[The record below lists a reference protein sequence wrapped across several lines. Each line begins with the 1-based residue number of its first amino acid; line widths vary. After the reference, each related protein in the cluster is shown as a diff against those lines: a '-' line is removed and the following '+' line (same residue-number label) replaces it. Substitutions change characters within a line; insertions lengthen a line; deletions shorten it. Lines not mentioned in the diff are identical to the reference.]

1 MALVIHHIQGSYV
14 SFPSRSLP
22 WNKGMK
28 LKRFVTTLHMVART
42 DRFLSLK
49 CKSCLSVGAPFVCGP
64 KGKSLRISA
73 FKGSAQNDELG
84 GRSSGSKST
93 RNSVKLSYIPH
104 ESEETLTESPKVQDV
119 PLSYASE
126 ADERIAGSLAI
137 KNLFKNW
144 LMLLRTQSPK
154 QVVDETLEGPAPR
167 EIPEIQNGTQK
178 KERVEILRAVWCYFL
193 GLDAT
198 IKIPLLI
205 FIPWYL
211 AVNVVYGAEVSKELT
226 PLWVLGPL
234 IAALY
239 IKMLSGLCAL
249 YVFCF
254 KQTVKVVKNL
264 PNYLLWAY
272 SYIAH
277 GKFKED
283 VRAYFWQPVVDIKNL
298 DYKELSK
305 RKMKDLE
312 VWVVEKYLDY
322 VESIW
327 PYYCRTIRFLK
338 RANLI

>member
-84 GRSSGSKST
+84 GRSSGSKSAK
-93 RNSVKLSYIPH
+93 NSVKLSYIPQ
-104 ESEETLTESPKVQDV
+104 ESEETLTESPKEQNV
-119 PLSYASE
+119 PLSYASDS
-126 ADERIAGSLAI
+126 DERIAGSLAI
-137 KNLFKNW
+137 QNLFKNW
-144 LMLLRTQSPK
+144 LALLRTPSPN
-154 QVVDETLEGPAPR
+154 QVVDEILEGPAPKER
-167 EIPEIQNGTQK
+167 SEMQNGTQK
-178 KERVEILRAVWCYFL
+178 KERSVILKAVWCYFL

-198 IKIPLLI
+198 VKIPLLI

-234 IAALY
+234 IVALY
-239 IKMLSGLCAL
+239 IKMLRSICAF
-249 YVFCF
+249 YVFSF

-264 PNYLLWAY
+264 PTYYLLAY
-272 SYIAH
+272 NYIAR
-277 GKFKED
+277 GKLKED
-283 VRAYFWQPVVDIKNL
+283 VRAYFWQPVMNIKNL

-305 RKMKDLE
+305 RKMKDLQ
-312 VWVVEKYLDY
+312 VWAVEKYLDY